1 MTVRVDVMIRLA
13 VLQPRPHQKGAPG
26 RDLGHLEVTRA
37 GACGDVGVGLA
48 VTPREADLQA
58 QPFLERV
65 TFPDSGGDDRGGRA
79 RERGVYQTRD
89 ASTP

>member
-1 MTVRVDVMIRLA
+1 VTVRLDVMIRLA
-13 VLQPRPHQKGAPG
+13 VLQPRPYQKGASG

-37 GACGDVGVGLA
+37 GACGDAGVGLA
-48 VTPREADLQA
+48 MTPREAGLQA

-89 ASTP
+89 ASAP

>member
-1 MTVRVDVMIRLA
+1 VTVCLDVIIRLA
-13 VLQPRPHQKGAPG
+13 VLQPRPPQKGAPG
-26 RDLGHLEVTRA
+26 RDLGHLEVTGA

-48 VTPREADLQA
+48 MTPREVGLQA

-89 ASTP
+89 TSTP